1 MLSFGNILHR
11 HTPEAKSCIR
21 LQEQLQ
27 KKIINAHYAV
37 AFNQTCTYV
46 CTYGMY
52 VIVLII
58 KTDMSIIPLSVCYSF
73 HVRSPGCLHSGA
85 VWTERDL
92 SAVRVRSGRTLL
104 SAETQHTGYVRGAVY
119 VAMCHMCAP

>member
-1 MLSFGNILHR
+1 
-11 HTPEAKSCIR
+11 
-21 LQEQLQ
+21 
-27 KKIINAHYAV
+27 
-37 AFNQTCTYV
+37 
-46 CTYGMY
+46 MY

-119 VAMCHMCAP
+119 VAMCHMCAVTVYVAMCHVCAVTVYVSMCHMCAVMPCRYVVVALRLFAV